1 MVALHEHLTASSH
14 LALVDRVVARV
25 ARRLPPYVSREDLRG
40 VGLLAA
46 VRFGLDDL
54 SPENAVQLS
63 GKVRTAILDELRRED
78 PLPRRLRQ
86 KVRST
91 QALARAL
98 EQSLGRQATVP
109 EIATASDLTENEV
122 DRLLRLG
129 GGPTEPLSLE
139 LPDSGPTPA
148 EAAEASDRRETVT
161 QALML
166 IPARE
171 AMVLRALFFSDAD
184 ADEMSRRMDV
194 SVQRIRQIRDA
205 GLRHMEEILRS
216 PYATNRCSEL
226 PNESE

>member
-1 MVALHEHLTASSH
+1 MVALHEHLPASSH
-14 LALVDRVVARV
+14 LALVDRVVAQIT
-25 ARRLPPYVSREDLRG
+25 RRLPPYVSREDLRG

-46 VRFGLDDL
+46 VRSGLHDL
-54 SPENAVQLS
+54 TPENAVQMS

-86 KVRST
+86 RVRST

-129 GGPTEPLSLE
+129 EAPTEPLSLE

-148 EAAEASDRRETVT
+148 ETAEASDRMESVT

-171 AMVLRALFFSDAD
+171 AMVLRALFFSDAG
-184 ADEMSRRMDV
+184 ADQVSRRMGI
-194 SVQRIRQIRDA
+194 SVQRVRQIRDL
-205 GLRHMEEILRS
+205 GLRHMGEILRS
-216 PYATNRCSEL
+216 P
-226 PNESE
+226 